1 MLPLG
6 PGLGRLS
13 MSDRR
18 IILPRDKHDTLAV
31 DRLSQLGYPIISP
44 VLPELMKWLQDAN
57 WPVARPISDLLVEIG
72 KPVVP
77 LLQEVLKGDD
87 AIWKYWCLELVV
99 RRLPSDAIS
108 ALHPELE
115 RLARCPGDSD
125 RQEKVD
131 VSANSLLGHA

>member
-1 MLPLG
+1 
-6 PGLGRLS
+6 

-31 DRLSQLGYPIISP
+31 DQLAELGYPIISP
-44 VLPELMKWLQDAN
+44 VLPELIKWLQDAN
-57 WPVARPISDLLVEIG
+57 WPVARPISDLLVKIG

-77 LLQEVLKGDD
+77 LLLEVLKGDD

-99 RRLPSDAIS
+99 RRLPSDVIA

-115 RLARCPGDSD
+115 RLAKCPNDSD
-125 RQEKVD
+125 RQEDVD
-131 VSANSLLGHA
+131 VSASSLLGGA